1 MFGFRLKEPAKGDD
15 ITADW
20 ARELVKAVRSL
31 RLHAGPGIRLT
42 RTPDGTTI
50 SAPAAPSAEAP
61 RTDAAIHF
69 GDAEDAATVDSW
81 SIADDT
87 PAILEFGGDDWRA
100 RILIDTRGNIISYN
114 VGDEDTPTP
123 TPPREAP
130 LCGNPLNA
138 IDDQHPLGDDNNGGG
153 GGGGGKAEAD
163 DYNPLNYEGDGGF
176 TPTCGGE
183 AA

>member
-1 MFGFRLKEPAKGDD
+1 MFGFRLRVPASGDD

-31 RLHAGPGIRLT
+31 RLSSGPGIRLT

-69 GDAEDAATVDSW
+69 GDAEDAKAEDSW
-81 SIADDT
+81 SVADDK
-87 PAILEFGGDDWRA
+87 PAILKIKGSTVKVLVDS
-100 RILIDTRGNIISYN
+100 RGNIISWTRN
-114 VGDEDTPTP
+114 PDSSDTPEDTDDDPDDP
-123 TPPREAP
+123 ESPSEPPP
-130 LCGNPLNA
+130 CGNPLNRV
-138 IDDQHPLGDDNNGGG
+138 DDSDPFTA
-153 GGGGGKAEAD
+153 GGGKD
-163 DYNPLNYEGDGGF
+163 DRNPLDYEGVGGF
-176 TPTCGGE
+176 TPTCYGDD

>member
-1 MFGFRLKEPAKGDD
+1 MFGFRLSVPARGDD

-69 GDAEDAATVDSW
+69 GDAEDAKAQDSW
-81 SIADDT
+81 SVADDK
-87 PAILEFGGDDWRA
+87 PAILKITDSTVKVLVDS
-100 RILIDTRGNIISYN
+100 RGNIISWRRN
-114 VGDEDTPTP
+114 PDSSDPESEDPEDP
-123 TPPREAP
+123 ESPSDPPP
-130 LCGNPLNA
+130 CGNPLN
-138 IDDQHPLGDDNNGGG
+138 DTDGDDYNPLNDTDD
-153 GGGGGKAEAD
+153 D
-163 DYNPLNYEGDGGF
+163 DYNPLNYEGEGGY
-176 TPTCGGE
+176 TPTCFGDDSK
-183 AA
+183 